1 MYWKTCKAYLERD
14 FERAIS
20 DIRGLRPDAY
30 RKLEEAGFDK
40 WSRAYYPGNR
50 YNYMTSNSVESIN
63 SLTKHVRKVPI
74 TMLME
79 YYRELI
85 QRWYFERRFNNEDE
99 PPVDELSRWAVAKV
113 GKRNRKSANWI
124 VTGIEHMQMYHVK
137 DHKAV
142 HFVDLSLGECT
153 CRKWQ
158 LSGLPCGHVCDVS
171 RELNMT
177 NSNRWAKAWFSR
189 RTLKATYQQLVYPL
203 PDVSLWVT
211 PNDLQVVLP
220 PALVK
225 PQLGGQKNK
234 GRIRSQGEEPR
245 VNRCSRCCSIGHTRN
260 ACHEPLPS
268 FKQQKSLSHPEYS
281 NEVNTQEFYDS
292 QARSSTGY
300 GDMHL
305 DDLC

>member
-1 MYWKTCKAYLERD
+1 MYWKTCKAYLEHD

-40 WSRAYYPGNR
+40 WSRAYCPGNR
-50 YNYMTSNSVESIN
+50 YKYMTSNYVESIN

-99 PPVDELSRWAVAKV
+99 PPVDELSRWTAAKV
-113 GKRNRKSANWI
+113 GKINRKSANWI
-124 VTGIEHMQMYHVK
+124 VTG
-137 DHKAV
+137 
-142 HFVDLSLGECT
+142 
-153 CRKWQ
+153 
-158 LSGLPCGHVCDVS
+158 LPCGHVCAVS

-189 RTLKATYQQLVYPL
+189 RTLKATYQQLVYSL

-225 PQLGGQKNK
+225 P
-234 GRIRSQGEEPR
+234 
-245 VNRCSRCCSIGHTRN
+245 
-260 ACHEPLPS
+260 
-268 FKQQKSLSHPEYS
+268 
-281 NEVNTQEFYDS
+281 
-292 QARSSTGY
+292 
-300 GDMHL
+300 
-305 DDLC
+305 